1 MRYPISVHNVVTS
14 ERLRKILPGL
24 RGFSANRLKNM
35 RKFYEQWSMFDKS
48 TIMNVETA
56 NSNST
61 IAIVELPDAIES
73 IDIYHSLS
81 FPDTVSF
88 PVEDFLHTPFTHHIR
103 IIEKIDNINERYY
116 YIRRCASEYLSVEA
130 LKR

>member
-1 MRYPISVHNVVTS
+1 MMCDALLILCFCLRMRILIIANRMMRYPISVHNVVTS

-61 IAIVELPDAIES
+61 IAIVELPNVIES
-73 IDIYHSLS
+73 IIKETLRKLTETICKAFRKD
-81 FPDTVSF
+81 V
-88 PVEDFLHTPFTHHIR
+88 
-103 IIEKIDNINERYY
+103 DNK
-116 YIRRCASEYLSVEA
+116 CPPQ
-130 LKR
+130 K

>member
-1 MRYPISVHNVVTS
+1 MMCDALLILCFCLRMRILIIGNRMMRYPISVHNVVTS

-61 IAIVELPDAIES
+61 IAIVELPNVIES
-73 IDIYHSLS
+73 IIKETLRKLTETICKAFRKD
-81 FPDTVSF
+81 V
-88 PVEDFLHTPFTHHIR
+88 
-103 IIEKIDNINERYY
+103 DNK
-116 YIRRCASEYLSVEA
+116 CPPQ
-130 LKR
+130 K